1 MEKRNKIWI
10 TILSVIGVLC
20 LVAACVLFLRQAY
33 RNHQSKIR
41 LEALRESAAEVEN
54 ASSPNVDGTE
64 DNALSPAFS
73 HDAESSEEAAS
84 SLSADGSK
92 DNGSSHDVESSNAPD
107 NNFAEEAYTEEAYTK
122 DATESFDTASAS
134 ESAGENAEKDHPS
147 QAEPNPYADV
157 FTAYEDIVAW
167 LVIPDTI
174 IDYPV
179 VWTPEDENYYL
190 YRDIDGNKDKNGCLI
205 LDTDSSVDPLST
217 NLIIH
222 GHNMR
227 SGAMFG
233 NLTDYEDL
241 NFYKEHKQII
251 LYTKECRRSYE
262 IISVFRSQVYKKKDT
277 VFKYYKFF
285 QANTQEEF
293 EDFYQNIKNLSQY
306 DTGVTAEFGDRF
318 LTLSTCVYHV
328 EQGRFV
334 VVAKEVESSDPYLP
348 VQE

>member
-1 MEKRNKIWI
+1 MEKRNKVWI

-20 LVAACVLFLRQAY
+20 LVAACILFLGQAY
-33 RNHQSKIR
+33 RSHQSRLR
-41 LEALRESAAEVEN
+41 LEALRESAAKVEN

-73 HDAESSEEAAS
+73 HDAESSI
-84 SLSADGSK
+84 
-92 DNGSSHDVESSNAPD
+92 APG
-107 NNFAEEAYTEEAYTK
+107 NNYAEEAYTEEAYTK

-134 ESAGENAEKDHPS
+134 ESAGENIEKDYPS

-157 FTAYEDIVAW
+157 FTAYDDIVAW
-167 LVIPDTI
+167 LVIPDTD

-190 YRDIDGNKDKNGCLI
+190 YRDIDGNKDNNGCLI
-205 LDTDSSVDPLST
+205 LDTDSSVAPLST

-241 NFYKEHKQII
+241 NFYKDHKQIT
-251 LYTKECRRSYE
+251 LYTEECRRSYE

-293 EDFYQNIKNLSQY
+293 EYFYQNIKNLSQY

-334 VVAKEVESSDPYLP
+334 VVAKEAESSDPYLP

>member
-1 MEKRNKIWI
+1 MEKRNKVWI

-20 LVAACVLFLRQAY
+20 LVAACILFLGQAY
-33 RNHQSKIR
+33 RSHQSRLR
-41 LEALRESAAEVEN
+41 LEALRESAAKVEN

-73 HDAESSEEAAS
+73 HDAESSI
-84 SLSADGSK
+84 
-92 DNGSSHDVESSNAPD
+92 APG
-107 NNFAEEAYTEEAYTK
+107 NNYAEEAYTEEAYTK

-134 ESAGENAEKDHPS
+134 ESAGENIEKDYPS

-157 FTAYEDIVAW
+157 FTAYDDIVAW
-167 LVIPDTI
+167 LVIPDTD

-190 YRDIDGNKDKNGCLI
+190 YRDIDGNKDNNGCLI
-205 LDTDSSVDPLST
+205 LDTDSSVAPLST

-241 NFYKEHKQII
+241 NFYKDHKQIT
-251 LYTKECRRSYE
+251 LYTEECRRSYE

-334 VVAKEVESSDPYLP
+334 VVAKEAESSDPYLP

>member
-1 MEKRNKIWI
+1 MEKRNKVWI

-20 LVAACVLFLRQAY
+20 LVAACILFLGQAY
-33 RNHQSKIR
+33 RSHQSRLR
-41 LEALRESAAEVEN
+41 LEALRESAAKVEN
-54 ASSPNVDGTE
+54 ASSPNVDGTK

-73 HDAESSEEAAS
+73 HDAESSI
-84 SLSADGSK
+84 
-92 DNGSSHDVESSNAPD
+92 APG
-107 NNFAEEAYTEEAYTK
+107 NNYAEEAYTEEAYTK

-134 ESAGENAEKDHPS
+134 ESAGENIEKDYPS

-157 FTAYEDIVAW
+157 FTAYDDIVAW
-167 LVIPDTI
+167 LVIPDTD

-190 YRDIDGNKDKNGCLI
+190 YRDIDGNKDNNGCLI
-205 LDTDSSVDPLST
+205 LDTDSSVAPLST

-241 NFYKEHKQII
+241 NFYKDHKQIT
-251 LYTKECRRSYE
+251 LYTEECRRSYE

-334 VVAKEVESSDPYLP
+334 VVAKEAESSDPYLP